1 MPTPIARKG
10 FTLIELLVVIA
21 IIAILAAILFPVF
34 AKVREKARQTSCL
47 SNLRQIGLASLQYA
61 EDYDEHYYPHRF
73 TGTAN
78 PLQAS
83 LGGPAPAGSIS
94 GDALTRI
101 FWISLLQPYTKSYDV
116 FKCPSNPNAWV
127 GGETNSSVLCDGAA
141 ANPGYGCGGLG
152 YGGENSYGH
161 NDTWMSPAG
170 AYATGAAPFS
180 VSDASITRPTST
192 VEVVDATYY
201 GAGPD
206 MHGLS
211 GATANYDGVTSGTNY
226 TAELAQDEA
235 FQSAQDTG
243 GKDYYKYY
251 WGNVG
256 NNLEQ
261 YNPAG
266 APPAI
271 VNNEANGSTRHTG
284 FVNVQFVDGHTKAI
298 RESQLISNICYWAT
312 DQSGPHPDCN

>member
-1 MPTPIARKG
+1 MSTQNTSRKG

-73 TGTAN
+73 SGVPN
-78 PLQAS
+78 PLMSAN
-83 LGGPAPAGSIS
+83 GGPYSSGIS
-94 GDALTRI
+94 GDATSRI

-127 GGETNSSVLCDGAA
+127 GGETTSSQLCDNSLT
-141 ANPGYGCGGLG
+141 NPGYGCGGLG

-170 AYATGAAPFS
+170 LYASGGAPFA

-206 MHGLS
+206 LHQLS
-211 GATANYDGVTSGTNY
+211 GVVPNYNGVTAGANY
-226 TAELAQDEA
+226 TAELAQDKT
-235 FQSAQDTG
+235 FQSNQASAN
-243 GKDYYKYY
+243 DYYQYY

-261 YNPAG
+261 YNPG
-266 APPAI
+266 VAPNI
-271 VNNEANGSTRHTG
+271 VNNEATGSVRHTG

-312 DQSGPHPDCN
+312 DQSGPHPDCQ